1 MWIQIDTFIFGR
13 ILTQKSEA
21 QSRLIYL
28 GFSLSTSGRCIKDIN
43 QILYTFIRKNK
54 HYYIR
59 KSDVVKPISKGELN
73 VIYLDVVTLKLRR
86 LQAFLRNK
94 HSDGSYNYF
103 YDFC

>member
-1 MWIQIDTFIFGR
+1 MIPLYLAEFSHR
-13 ILTQKSEA
+13 NQKHISL
-21 QSRLIYL
+21 STS

-59 KSDVVKPISKGELN
+59 KSDVVKPISKGGLN